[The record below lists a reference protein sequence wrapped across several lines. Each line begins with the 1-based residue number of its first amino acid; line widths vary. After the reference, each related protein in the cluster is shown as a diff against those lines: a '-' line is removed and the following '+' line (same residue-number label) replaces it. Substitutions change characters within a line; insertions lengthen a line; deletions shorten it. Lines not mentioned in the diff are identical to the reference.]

1 MCEVHNKMKGTLP
14 LEDFRISLR
23 LKDFF
28 KEGDTV
34 TLQNLLEFLKKSKDI
49 TSFGRGVSITAEGD
63 QVTLETATTSITC
76 PKHKCPTT
84 GWEYFYATLPVEVIN
99 SDDTDAAGVGLQPRY
114 LIYDKV
120 FDLYRHFQ
128 NHPVLQPCIGRI

>member
-1 MCEVHNKMKGTLP
+1 VRSSQQDEGKLP
-14 LEDFRISLR
+14 LRGFSDQLR

-63 QVTLETATTSITC
+63 QVTLERRQDQSLAKAQC
-76 PKHKCPTT
+76 QRRLGVLLCH
-84 GWEYFYATLPVEVIN
+84 FAVEVIN

-128 NHPVLQPCIGRI
+128 NHPYCSLHR